1 MPPDRDIEFAIELQP
16 GMAPIS
22 KRPYWMPPAELAELK
37 KQLQEL
43 LDKGFIHPSTSP
55 WGCPA
60 LFVKKKDESLSLCI
74 DYHPLNAV
82 TIKNKYPLPGIDVL
96 FDQLVG
102 AKVFSKI
109 DLRSGYHQIKIRAS
123 DITKTAFSTR
133 YGLYEFLVMSFGLTN
148 APAYFMY
155 LMNYVFM
162 PELDK
167 FVVVFIDD
175 ILVYSKSEEEHVGH
189 LHVVLQRLRE
199 HHLYA
204 KLSKCDFWLKD
215 IKFLGHTISQA
226 GIAVDPDKV
235 QEVMNWKPPT
245 MVRQIQSFL
254 GLASYYR
261 RFIPDFSRMA
271 KPITELLKKEAKFVW
286 GQKCEDAFHALR
298 QHLTTSPVLAQPDNI
313 KPFDV
318 YCDASGTGLGCVL
331 MQDNRVIAYA
341 SRALRPHEQNY
352 PTHDLEL
359 ATVVHALKMWRHYLM
374 GTHFNIFTNHKSL
387 KYIFTQ
393 ADLNMR
399 QRRWLELIKEY
410 DLEVHY
416 HPGKANVVADAL
428 SRKLQ
433 CNCVLMDSRIDTL
446 CDELSKMQI
455 EVIPS
460 GALSHLSVEPAW
472 QDQIIMAQL
481 SDKGVHIIKENL
493 HQKTEKYKCFRQAR
507 KGILWFESKL
517 VVPKKEDPKKKI
529 LDEAHLSKFSMHPRS
544 TKMYH
549 DLKPL
554 YWWTRMKRE
563 IARYVSEC
571 DTCQRIKA
579 SHLKSVGALQPL
591 SIPSWKWDDI
601 SMDFI
606 VGLPN
611 TSRHHDSIW
620 VIVDRLTKVTHFLP
634 VHTTD
639 KAQKYAELYIDRIM
653 CLHGLPGPLFL
664 TKEPHLLPDFGNN
677 CKSP

>member
-1 MPPDRDIEFAIELQP
+1 MPPV
-16 GMAPIS
+16 
-22 KRPYWMPPAELAELK
+22 ELAELK

-43 LDKGFIHPSTSP
+43 LDKGFIRPSTSP
-55 WGCPA
+55 WGYPA
-60 LFVKKKDESLSLCI
+60 LFVKKKDESLRLCI
-74 DYHPLNAV
+74 DYCPLNAV
-82 TIKNKYPLPGIDVL
+82 TIKNKYPLPRIDVL
-96 FDQLVG
+96 FNQLVG

-109 DLRSGYHQIKIRAS
+109 DLCSGYHKIKIRAS
-123 DITKTAFSTR
+123 DIPKTAFSIR

-155 LMNYVFM
+155 LMNFVFM

-175 ILVYSKSEEEHVGH
+175 ILVYSKNKEEHAGH

-199 HHLYA
+199 HRLYA
-204 KLSKCDFWLKD
+204 KLSKCDFWLKE

-226 GIAVDPDKV
+226 GIAVDPNKV

-245 MVRQIQSFL
+245 TVRQIRSFL
-254 GLASYYR
+254 GLAGYYR
-261 RFIPDFSRMA
+261 RLIPDFSQIE
-271 KPITELLKKEAKFVW
+271 KPITEKKEAKFVW
-286 GQKCEDAFHALR
+286 GQKCEDAFHKLR
-298 QHLTTSPVLAQPDNI
+298 QHLTTAPVLAQPDSS

-318 YCDASGTGLGCVL
+318 YCDASSTGLGCVL
-331 MQDNRVIAYA
+331 MQDNQVIAYA

-359 ATVVHALKMWRHYLM
+359 ADVVHALKMWRYYLM
-374 GTHFNIFTNHKSL
+374 GTHCNIFTDHKSL

-399 QRRWLELIKEY
+399 QRRWLELIKDY

-433 CNCVLMDSRIDTL
+433 CNCVMMDSRINTM
-446 CDELSKMQI
+446 CDELSKMKI
-455 EVIPS
+455 EVIS
-460 GALSHLSVEPAW
+460 SSALSHISVEPTL

-481 SDKGVHIIKENL
+481 SDKEVQIIKENL
-493 HQKTEKYKCFRQAR
+493 HQKTEKYKCFRQDR
-507 KGILWFESKL
+507 KGILWFESRL
-517 VVPKKEDPKKKI
+517 VVPKNKDLKKRI
-529 LDEAHLSKFSMHPRS
+529 LDEAHLSKFSMHPGS

-563 IARYVSEC
+563 IAQYVSEC

-579 SHLKSVGALQPL
+579 SHLKSAGALQPL

-606 VGLPN
+606 LGLPN

-620 VIVDRLTKVTHFLP
+620 VIVDRLTKVAHF
-634 VHTTD
+634 
-639 KAQKYAELYIDRIM
+639 
-653 CLHGLPGPLFL
+653 
-664 TKEPHLLPDFGNN
+664 
-677 CKSP
+677 SPSAHH

>member
-1 MPPDRDIEFAIELQP
+1 
-16 GMAPIS
+16 
-22 KRPYWMPPAELAELK
+22 
-37 KQLQEL
+37 
-43 LDKGFIHPSTSP
+43 LDKGFIRPSTSP

-60 LFVKKKDESLSLCI
+60 LFVKKKDESLRLCI
-74 DYHPLNAV
+74 DYRPLNAV
-82 TIKNKYPLPGIDVL
+82 IIKNKYPLPRIDVL

-123 DITKTAFSTR
+123 DIPKTAFSTR

-155 LMNYVFM
+155 LMNSVSM

-175 ILVYSKSEEEHVGH
+175 ILVYSKNEEEHAGH

-204 KLSKCDFWLKD
+204 KLSKCDFWLKE

-245 MVRQIQSFL
+245 TVRQIRSFL
-254 GLASYYR
+254 GLAGYYR
-261 RFIPDFSRMA
+261 RFIPDFSRIA

-286 GQKCEDAFHALR
+286 GQKCKDAFHALR
-298 QHLTTSPVLAQPDNI
+298 QHLTTTPVLAQPDSSN
-313 KPFDV
+313 PFDV

-341 SRALRPHEQNY
+341 SRALKPHEQNY

-359 ATVVHALKMWRHYLM
+359 AAVVHALKMWRHYLM
-374 GTHFNIFTNHKSL
+374 GTHCNIFTDHKSF

-399 QRRWLELIKEY
+399 QRRWLELIKDY
-410 DLEVHY
+410 DLEVNY

-433 CNCVLMDSRIDTL
+433 CNCVMMDSCIDTL
-446 CDELSKMQI
+446 CDELRKMKT

-460 GALSHLSVEPAW
+460 RALSHISVEPAL

-481 SDKGVHIIKENL
+481 SDKGVQIIKENL
-493 HQKTEKYKCFRQAR
+493 HQKAEKYKCFCQDR
-507 KGILWFESKL
+507 KGILWFESRL
-517 VVPKKEDPKKKI
+517 VVPKNKELKKKI
-529 LDEAHLSKFSMHPRS
+529 LDEAHLSKFSMHPGS

-563 IARYVSEC
+563 IAQYVSKC
-571 DTCQRIKA
+571 DTCLRIKA
-579 SHLKSVGALQPL
+579 SHLKSAGALQPL

-606 VGLPN
+606 AGLPS
-611 TSRHHDSIW
+611 TSRHHDLIW
-620 VIVDRLTKVTHFLP
+620 VIVDRLTKVAHFLP

-639 KAQKYAELYIDRIM
+639 KAQKYA
-653 CLHGLPGPLFL
+653 
-664 TKEPHLLPDFGNN
+664 
-677 CKSP
+677 

>member
-1 MPPDRDIEFAIELQP
+1 
-16 GMAPIS
+16 
-22 KRPYWMPPAELAELK
+22 
-37 KQLQEL
+37 
-43 LDKGFIHPSTSP
+43 
-55 WGCPA
+55 
-60 LFVKKKDESLSLCI
+60 
-74 DYHPLNAV
+74 V
-82 TIKNKYPLPGIDVL
+82 TIKNKYPLPRIDVL

-109 DLRSGYHQIKIRAS
+109 DLRFGYHQIKIRTS
-123 DITKTAFSTR
+123 DIPKTAFSTR

-155 LMNYVFM
+155 LMNSVFM

-175 ILVYSKSEEEHVGH
+175 ILVYSKNEEEHAGH

-199 HHLYA
+199 HRLYA
-204 KLSKCDFWLKD
+204 KLSKCDFWLKE

-226 GIAVDPDKV
+226 GIAVDPDNV

-245 MVRQIQSFL
+245 TVLQIRSFL
-254 GLASYYR
+254 GLAGYYR
-261 RFIPDFSRMA
+261 RFIPDFSRIA

-298 QHLTTSPVLAQPDNI
+298 QHLTTTQVLAQPDSN

-331 MQDNRVIAYA
+331 MQDNRVIAYG

-359 ATVVHALKMWRHYLM
+359 AAVVHALKIWRHYLM
-374 GTHFNIFTNHKSL
+374 GTHCNIFTDHKSL

-399 QRRWLELIKEY
+399 QRRWLELIKDY

-433 CNCVLMDSRIDTL
+433 YNCVMMDSRIDTL
-446 CDELSKMQI
+446 CDELSKMKI

-460 GALSHLSVEPAW
+460 SALSHISVEPAL

-481 SDKGVHIIKENL
+481 SDKGVQIIKENL
-493 HQKTEKYKCFRQAR
+493 RQKTEKYKCFCQDG
-507 KGILWFESKL
+507 KGILWFESRL
-517 VVPKKEDPKKKI
+517 VVPKNKDLKKKI
-529 LDEAHLSKFSMHPRS
+529 LDEAHLSKFAMHPGS

-563 IARYVSEC
+563 IARYVSYC

-579 SHLKSVGALQPL
+579 SHLKSAGALQHL

-620 VIVDRLTKVTHFLP
+620 VIVDRLTKVAHFLP
-634 VHTTD
+634 MHTTD
-639 KAQKYAELYIDRIM
+639 KAQKYAELYIDRIV
-653 CLHGLPGPLFL
+653 CLHGLPQTIVSDRGAG
-664 TKEPHLLPDFGNN
+664 LLPDFGNN
-677 CKSP
+677 CKSLLEPS

>member
-1 MPPDRDIEFAIELQP
+1 
-16 GMAPIS
+16 
-22 KRPYWMPPAELAELK
+22 MPPAELAELK

-43 LDKGFIHPSTSP
+43 LDKGFIRPSTSP

-60 LFVKKKDESLSLCI
+60 LFVKKKDESLRLCI
-74 DYHPLNAV
+74 DYRPLNVVA
-82 TIKNKYPLPGIDVL
+82 IKNKYPLPRIDVL

-109 DLRSGYHQIKIRAS
+109 DLCSGYHQIKIRAS
-123 DITKTAFSTR
+123 DIPKTAFSTK
-133 YGLYEFLVMSFGLTN
+133 YGLYEFLVMLFGLTN

-155 LMNYVFM
+155 LMNSVFM

-167 FVVVFIDD
+167 FIVVFIND
-175 ILVYSKSEEEHVGH
+175 ILVYSKNEEEHAGH

-199 HHLYA
+199 HRLYV
-204 KLSKCDFWLKD
+204 KLSKCDFWLKE
-215 IKFLGHTISQA
+215 IKFLGHTVSQA
-226 GIAVDPDKV
+226 GIVVDPDKV

-245 MVRQIQSFL
+245 TIRQIQSFL
-254 GLASYYR
+254 GLAGYYQ
-261 RFIPDFSRMA
+261 RFISDFSRIA

-286 GQKCEDAFHALR
+286 GQKCEDAFHTLR
-298 QHLTTSPVLAQPDNI
+298 QHLTTASVLVQPNSS

-331 MQDNRVIAYA
+331 MQDNRDIAYA

-359 ATVVHALKMWRHYLM
+359 AAVVHALEMWRHYLM
-374 GTHFNIFTNHKSL
+374 GTHCNIFTDHKRL
-387 KYIFTQ
+387 KYIFTK

-399 QRRWLELIKEY
+399 QRRSLELIKDY

-428 SRKLQ
+428 SQKLQ
-433 CNCVLMDSRIDTL
+433 CNCVMMDSHINTL
-446 CDELSKMQI
+446 CDELSKMKI

-460 GALSHLSVEPAW
+460 GALSHISVEPTLL
-472 QDQIIMAQL
+472 DQIIMAQL
-481 SDKGVHIIKENL
+481 SDKGVQIIKENL
-493 HQKTEKYKCFRQAR
+493 HQKTEKYKCFRQDG
-507 KGILWFESKL
+507 KGILWFESRL
-517 VVPKKEDPKKKI
+517 VVPKNKNLKKRI
-529 LDEAHLSKFSMHPRS
+529 LDDAHLSKFSMHPGS

-563 IARYVSEC
+563 IAQYVSEC
-571 DTCQRIKA
+571 DTCQRIKT

-611 TSRHHDSIW
+611 TSHHHDSIW
-620 VIVDRLTKVTHFLP
+620 VIVDRLTKVAHLLP

-639 KAQKYAELYIDRIM
+639 KAQKYAELYID
-653 CLHGLPGPLFL
+653 
-664 TKEPHLLPDFGNN
+664 
-677 CKSP
+677 